1 MTHPADFAD
10 AHRRHWEDA
19 ELLFDDGCL
28 ANADHLYGLSAE
40 CGLKVMIETLGVQ
53 VAGAYRQHVDK
64 LWLGYR
70 TLIENR
76 NETRYLVDGNP
87 FSDWSIDD
95 RYAHRGHVDRA
106 RAQRHRKGAEEV
118 RLMLENAAADG
129 RP

>member
-1 MTHPADFAD
+1 MPRLADFTD
-10 AHRRHWEDA
+10 AHRRHREDA
-19 ELLFDDGCL
+19 DLLFDKARW

-40 CGLKVMIETLGVQ
+40 CGLKVAIETLGIQ
-53 VAGAYRQHVDK
+53 VAEEYRQHVDR
-64 LWLGYR
+64 LWPEYR

-76 NETRYLVDGNP
+76 GETRYLVDGNP
-87 FSDWSIDD
+87 FSDWSIAE

-118 RLMLENAAADG
+118 RLMLENVAADG